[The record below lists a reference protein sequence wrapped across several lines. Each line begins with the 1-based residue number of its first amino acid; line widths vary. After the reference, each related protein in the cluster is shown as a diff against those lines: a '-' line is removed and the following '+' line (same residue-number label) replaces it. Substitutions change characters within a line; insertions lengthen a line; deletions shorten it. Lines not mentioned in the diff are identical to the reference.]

1 MKKTGRM
8 IRNARNLQ
16 GMKQEELAD
25 ALKTSRQRI
34 GRLENGVNSHGEE
47 AQIDEL
53 TLVKIADILS
63 LDAEELLESEG
74 YGTDFPISNVRST
87 NGILQSIDLVGLT
100 HHQRKLVESLVQELK
115 KDN

>member
-1 MKKTGRM
+1 MKKTGKV

-53 TLVKIADILS
+53 TLVKIAGILD
-63 LDAEELLESEG
+63 LDAEELLELEG
-74 YGTDFPISNVRST
+74 YKADFPISNVRST
-87 NGILQSIDLVGLT
+87 DGILQSIDLVGLT

>member
-1 MKKTGRM
+1 MKKTGKI

-16 GMKQEELAD
+16 GMKQEELAV
-25 ALKTSRQRI
+25 ALGTSRQRI
-34 GRLENGVNSHGEE
+34 GRLENGVNTQGEE
-47 AQIDEL
+47 SQIDEL

-87 NGILQSIDLVGLT
+87 DGILQSIDLIGLT
-100 HHQRKLVESLVQELK
+100 HHQRRLVESLVEELK
-115 KDN
+115 KDS